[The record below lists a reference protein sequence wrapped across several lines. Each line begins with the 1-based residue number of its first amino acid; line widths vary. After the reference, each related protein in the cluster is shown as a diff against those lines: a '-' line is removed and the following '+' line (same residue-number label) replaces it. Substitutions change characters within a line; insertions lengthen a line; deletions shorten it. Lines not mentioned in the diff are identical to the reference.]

1 MDIIIGKTQNV
12 VKVDIESMASVSKDF
27 IFAYGLRQIL
37 NDCHASVQR
46 KDFETQE
53 AFMEAVDARV
63 NAKLNALYS
72 GDISTRTASGKPALS
87 PLEAMMEKIAKEIV
101 IPALRAKVKSLG
113 GKFGDITDAQKNKI
127 LQEYIEKNHGTL
139 GVEAAKRLKAQKAQA
154 DSVELDLSELGL

>member
-1 MDIIIGKTQNV
+1 MDIIIGKTQSV
-12 VKVDIESMASVSKDF
+12 VEVKLDSMVSVSKDF

-53 AFMEAVDARV
+53 AFVEAVEARV
-63 NAKLNALYS
+63 KSKLEALYS
-72 GDISTRTASGKPALS
+72 GDISTRTASGKAAVS
-87 PLEAMMEKIAKEIV
+87 PLDTMIEKIAKEIV

-113 GKFGDITDAQKNKI
+113 GKFGDITDAQKAKI
-127 LQEYIEKNHGTL
+127 LQEYIEKNRDTL
-139 GVEAAKRLKAQKAQA
+139 EKEATKRLKAQKAQA

>member
-1 MDIIIGKTQNV
+1 MDILIGKTQSV
-12 VKVDIESMASVSKDF
+12 VEVKLDSMANVSKDF

-53 AFMEAVDARV
+53 AFVEAVEARV
-63 NAKLNALYS
+63 KAKLEALYS

-101 IPALRAKVKSLG
+101 IPALRAKIKFLG
-113 GKFGDITDAQKNKI
+113 GKFGDITDTQKAKI
-127 LQEYIEKNHGTL
+127 LQEYMEKNRETL
-139 GVEAAKRLKAQKAQA
+139 EKEAAKRLKAQKAQA
-154 DSVELDLSELGL
+154 DTVELDLSALGL